1 MQQQIKMENYA
12 IEILPAIFK
21 SWYLELFYEPADQ
34 NESAMSLILSI
45 KETLKARYKK
55 KRH

>member
-1 MQQQIKMENYA
+1 MENYA